1 MVNSESLQIL
11 LVDDN
16 DIDRESIFQFVRDC
30 QLPYEMHAATSRQEA
45 LERMAESRYDVVLLD
60 FDLSDGS
67 GLNLLGEIGLT
78 PGVVITRSGSEEVAV
93 EAMRLGACDYLIK
106 DIDRSYLTVLPLTI
120 ENVLARRKAERERE
134 ELIVQLQQAL
144 SEVKTLRGILPI
156 CGRCKK
162 IRNDKGYW
170 SEVEHFVRE
179 HSEAEFSHGFCPDCL
194 QRELE
199 AIKNS

>member
-1 MVNSESLQIL
+1 MKSEIIQIL

-16 DIDRESIFQFVRDC
+16 ESDRESIFRFVRDC
-30 QLPYEMHAATSRQEA
+30 QLPYAIHAATSRKEA
-45 LERMAESRYDVVLLD
+45 LEMLSGNQYDVVLLD

-67 GLNLLGEIGLT
+67 GLDLLGEIGLT

-106 DIDRSYLTVLPLTI
+106 DVDRSYLTVLPLTI

-144 SEVKTLRGILPI
+144 SEVKTLRGIVPI

-170 SEVEHFVRE
+170 SEVEQFVKE

-194 QRELE
+194 QRELD
-199 AIKNS
+199 AIENG